1 MGEINVESIAYV
13 FGILSIAMAFSFPIS
28 GLIIGVIGLVQSNK
42 NKIAKAKNLN
52 IIGIILSIIFLVIS
66 ILLQVYSGVFSL
78 I

>member
-1 MGEINVESIAYV
+1 MAEINVESVAYV

-28 GLIIGVIGLVQSNK
+28 GLIIGVIGFVQSNK